1 MLAICAW
8 VGFVFMSSAVVA
20 ILFGPQRGP
29 RFIRDAAYL
38 FSRPTSGLEWFGFAI
53 AVSITALTQFIALAM
68 VLSYY
73 DSVGSIGAAFLWVE
87 MVAAAAWLAYLVW
100 RYVRPS
106 APGS

>member
-1 MLAICAW
+1 MTALATW
-8 VGFVFMSSAVVA
+8 TLFLLSSAVIA

-29 RFIRDAAYL
+29 RFIREAAYL
-38 FSRPTSGLEWFGFAI
+38 YSRPTSGFQWFGFAI
-53 AVSITALTQFIALAM
+53 AFSIMVSSQLMALVT

-73 DSVGSIGAAFLWVE
+73 DSVGPIGAAFLWVE
-87 MVAAAAWLAYLVW
+87 MVAAAAWLGYLVW